1 MSRMDSLPATIRA
14 SLRTAADPVRAPGMQ
29 AYMKSAMP
37 YHGVAMPTLRKLVKA
52 AVKADPPDSVAE
64 AEGLV
69 LELWD
74 HAQFREERYA
84 AGMIADLP
92 VANGR
97 LELVELHEHMAL
109 TGAWWDHVDPIS
121 HRIAALH
128 DAHPEQTAAIVR
140 DWSTDDDMWLRRL
153 AIISQLGRKDRLDP
167 ALLTDVI
174 EPNTDDREFFIRK
187 AIGWALREYAR
198 IEPDWVRDFV
208 AEREDVL
215 SGLTKREALKHVA

>member
-1 MSRMDSLPATIRA
+1 MDGLLNEIRA
-14 SLRTAADPVRAPGMQ
+14 GLRAAADPVRAPGMQ
-29 AYMKSAMP
+29 AYMKSEMP
-37 YHGVAMPTLRKLVKA
+37 YLGVPMPAVRTTVKT
-52 AVKADPPDSVAE
+52 AVKADPPDTVAE
-64 AEGLV
+64 LDSIV
-69 LELWD
+69 RRLWD
-74 HAQFREERYA
+74 GAEFREERYA

-92 VANGR
+92 LASG
-97 LELVELHEHMAL
+97 ELQLIELHEHMAI
-109 TGAWWDHVDPIS
+109 TGAWWDHVDPIA

-128 DAHPEQTAAIVR
+128 DIHPSQTADIVR
-140 DWSTDDDMWLRRL
+140 DWSADDDIWLRRL

-167 ALLTDVI
+167 GLLTDVI
-174 EPNTDDREFFIRK
+174 EPNIRDREFFIRK